1 MVTKRTDADRRLRQ
15 CERLSRLLRVL
26 RLIMG
31 PGRWDAEAL
40 ARDLECSRRTVH
52 RILQTLSLAGV
63 PWYYDEAIKA
73 YRVRSGFKFPELG
86 AISEAPCAPPTHDRD
101 QLKKIAQKLLSDTE
115 RLVESMRTLCSLLEP
130 EVNSSRTAHRR
141 ATE

>member
-73 YRVRSGFKFPELG
+73 YRVRPGFKFPELG
-86 AISEAPCAPPTHDRD
+86 TVIEAPCSPPSIDRD
-101 QLKKIAQKLLSDTE
+101 QLLKLSRRLLKDSE
-115 RLVESMRTLCSLLEP
+115 CLVESTRALCSLLESAAKSP
-130 EVNSSRTAHRR
+130 
-141 ATE
+141 